1 LRYFLGNLSDFDP
14 ARHAVDHAQL
24 GDLDRY
30 ARNRLH
36 RMIGRVLRA
45 YEQYDFHVVYQ
56 AIHHFCAVD
65 MSAFYLDIVKD
76 RLYAEAPDDPGRRAC
91 QTVLYESL
99 VAVTK
104 LISPILPHTADEVW
118 KYIPGVSEIS
128 VQLTDMP
135 QPDESLYDRAFEERW
150 EAFIDLREDVFRAL
164 EKARKEEKRIGNAL
178 EAAVHLYPD
187 AAAKAV
193 L

>member
-1 LRYFLGNLSDFDP
+1 
-14 ARHAVDHAQL
+14 
-24 GDLDRY
+24 
-30 ARNRLH
+30 
-36 RMIGRVLRA
+36 A
-45 YEQYDFHVVYQ
+45 YERYEFHVVYQ
-56 AIHHFCAVD
+56 SVHHFCAVEL
-65 MSAFYLDIVKD
+65 SSFYLDIVKD
-76 RLYAEAPDDPGRRAC
+76 RLYAERVHDSARKAS
-91 QTVLYESL
+91 QTVLYQSL
-99 VAVTK
+99 VTLTK